1 MIKLILSI
9 NYINRELKRHF
20 FLMNKRY
27 QCEGL
32 ITVLRISYFQ
42 GTDLRVQGG
51 GIIHAIHVDIQS
63 TNLIVDDLGEI
74 IGDYHEL
81 TCTSGNGV
89 AGTTGSG
96 KSNSFFTSFSIFHF

>member
-1 MIKLILSI
+1 M
-9 NYINRELKRHF
+9 
-20 FLMNKRY
+20 
-27 QCEGL
+27 
-32 ITVLRISYFQ
+32 
-42 GTDLRVQGG
+42 QGG

-74 IGDYHEL
+74 IGDVHEL

-96 KSNSFFTSFSIFHF
+96 KPISILHLSPFFTVKKLLVTDN